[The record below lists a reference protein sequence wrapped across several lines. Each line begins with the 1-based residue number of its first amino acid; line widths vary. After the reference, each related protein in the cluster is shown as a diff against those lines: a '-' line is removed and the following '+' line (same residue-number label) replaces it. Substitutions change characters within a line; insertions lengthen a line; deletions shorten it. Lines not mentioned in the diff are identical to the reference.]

1 MADVLKYRITGPTF
15 SDTEY
20 SVNETVST
28 NLVDSG
34 TTSIQLTVTLD
45 NLAVVPGEVRGWFA
59 EGSSFNGY
67 NISNLYNLTLAID
80 SNSANSIIIKTVDA
94 NNLADLGQGRIS
106 SFRDT
111 FQASFQAKAQ
121 VFPPADSTTNPTFI
135 TFIDSARIFGLPDSN
150 TLSLLDSTITVNL
163 TATLD
168 SDGIK
173 SVISGSYLNSL
184 TIDADTLNG
193 QNGSYYLNYNN
204 LINKPTLN
212 DSVGIDSSSTIILIN
227 QLVDSAYVQARQT
240 TGGSLDS
247 NSVNTLINTGI
258 TNTVSNTFINN
269 LSGVDADL
277 LNGQSGSYY
286 LNYNNL
292 VNKPTIND
300 SVGIDSSNTII
311 LVKEYSVDSQEVINL
326 IDSSYVQAR
335 QTTGSGGVDSNYV
348 TSQLATIDSNYIIA
362 RDRFN
367 ASSIINHNVTIN
379 GVLKVDSV
387 QNDGL
392 GFARITSG
400 SDIRLEALGE
410 VNVTGSKI
418 VNLKTPTADSDA
430 ANKIYVDSKIAAL
443 VDSTG
448 VDSAYVA
455 SQIAALVDS
464 VGVDSNYVTSQLA
477 TIDSNYIR
485 SRQIL
490 YNTSNFTDS
499 SFVTSFV
506 NNRPVSTFANDKKYV
521 DSANVQSI
529 ITPLYIQ
536 QRQTPIDSD
545 LVTSLV
551 DSAYIQLR
559 DRFQSDSNFVTNIVD
574 TSYIQSK
581 QLTFDFLDSAEAINL
596 IDSSYVQARQT
607 NFDFLDSG
615 EVINLIDSSYVQARQ
630 TSGDGID
637 SAEAINL
644 IDSSYVQARQTN
656 IDSSYVQ
663 ARQTHFDAST
673 VLPIAGGTMSGDIR
687 MSSNEINLAPT
698 NHSDATISFN
708 QPGDNIVIRNHNTG
722 GSTNNINIDTK
733 AGSVVLRHVDT
744 SSSLFHPMVEAKTN
758 GSVDLY
764 YDNSKK
770 IETTTTGA
778 TVTGTLVAT
787 AFSGDGSNLTGVQA
801 ATVRVTESTDNNA
814 TYNVLFSDTTGS
826 GNVQMTPIQDDGGLV
841 FNPGTNLLSVQYLA
855 VDNGAVLYGHGGTNR
870 VGIGTTSPAKKLHI
884 RDTVPD
890 IRLEDTNTN
899 AVVDLK
905 GNTGTGS
912 FVISTDVNN
921 AIADS
926 KIIFEVDNDEKVRID
941 SGGNVG
947 IGTTSP
953 STPLHVVGNNG
964 ILIDENGGGDGQ
976 LYFGGISGS
985 DRSYIARNA
994 DDFSIW
1000 NVANGTIKFGTS
1012 NDLKMT
1018 ILANG
1023 NVGIGETN
1031 PDGLLHVRGGT
1042 GKIMIQT
1049 DGAFA
1054 GTGEA
1059 MLDFRHYDDT
1069 GDPSGRISLK
1079 GTTNYTGDMVFKV
1092 RGGGTSGGG
1101 GAVLQEHMRIKS
1113 DNAGVEITR
1122 TSTDQTVGL
1131 TLINEQAGGYGSG
1144 IVFKSKRTDTSTLLA
1159 AAEIRVQGENSW
1171 NGAGNVAS
1179 QIQFASQRDG
1189 TLTDQMVLTKNGVL
1203 HTYGNSFHINS
1214 GQGTVSHMN
1223 EFQFLTTEVT
1233 PTSSGSWLDV
1243 CYVSHSPCL
1252 RFHGMSIQGNNA
1264 SYGGA
1269 RFIGSVIGTY
1279 GSVVV
1284 NQEQKRVLGMNGGDV
1299 TDIDYRYLNSGAPS
1313 GSYRLQVKL
1322 SYSGGAHKVYTVVYG
1337 NATARISKDGT

>member
-20 SVNETVST
+20 SINETVST

-94 NNLADLGQGRIS
+94 NSLADLGQGRIS

-135 TFIDSARIFGLPDSN
+135 TFVDSARIFGLPDSN

-168 SDGIK
+168 SAGIK
-173 SVISGSYLNSL
+173 SVISESYLNSL

-204 LINKPTLN
+204 LTNKPTLN
-212 DSVGIDSSSTIILIN
+212 DSVGIDSSNTILLIN

-247 NSVNTLINTGI
+247 NSVNTLINAGI

-335 QTTGSGGVDSNYV
+335 QTTGSSGVDSAYV

-367 ASSIINHNVTIN
+367 DSSIINHNVTIN

-387 QNDGL
+387 QNDGV

-430 ANKIYVDSKIAAL
+430 VNKIYVDSKIAAL

-499 SFVTSFV
+499 NFVTSFV

-596 IDSSYVQARQT
+596 IDSSYVQ
-607 NFDFLDSG
+607 
-615 EVINLIDSSYVQARQ
+615 E
-630 TSGDGID
+630 
-637 SAEAINL
+637 
-644 IDSSYVQARQTN
+644 RQTN

-687 MSSNEINLAPT
+687 MSGNEINLAPT
-698 NHSDATISFN
+698 THSDATISFN
-708 QPGDNIVIRNHNTG
+708 EPGDNIVIRNHNTG

-733 AGSVVLRHVDT
+733 AGSILLRHVDT
-744 SSSLFHPMVEAKTN
+744 NNGLFHYMVDAKTN

-770 IETTTTGA
+770 IETTSTGA

-801 ATVRVTESTDNNA
+801 ATVQVTESTDNNA
-814 TYNVLFSDTTGS
+814 TYNVLFSDTTGG

-841 FNPGTNLLSVQYLA
+841 FNPGTNLLAVQNLS
-855 VDNGAVLYGHGGTNR
+855 VDNGAVLYGNGTTNR

-884 RDTVPD
+884 YSSIPD

-941 SGGNVG
+941 SGGNLG
-947 IGTTSP
+947 IGTTDPLSKLNVSDTTAGAYVRIDGAASGDIGSGVQIYKG
-953 STPLHVVGNNG
+953 STVAASFYANPTHDAVLQSDNGLTFRAGGTNRIRISDAGKIGIGDNYTGTADLDIEKGTNGNNG
-964 ILIDENGGGDGQ
+964 HFKLGHTHTRRGTVS
-976 LYFGGISGS
+976 ISS
-985 DRSYIARNA
+985 SETRWYKVISYAA
-994 DDFSIW
+994 
-1000 NVANGTIKFGTS
+1000 
-1012 NDLKMT
+1012 
-1018 ILANG
+1018 G
-1023 NVGIGETN
+1023 NMFT
-1031 PDGLLHVRGGT
+1031 
-1042 GKIMIQT
+1042 
-1049 DGAFA
+1049 
-1054 GTGEA
+1054 
-1059 MLDFRHYDDT
+1059 
-1069 GDPSGRISLK
+1069 GRISLY
-1079 GTTNYTGDMVFKV
+1079 TNRQGGFNQTGAF
-1092 RGGGTSGGG
+1092 R
-1101 GAVLQEHMRIKS
+1101 LY
-1113 DNAGVEITR
+1113 NASV
-1122 TSTDQTVGL
+1122 
-1131 TLINEQAGGYGSG
+1131 GGYSNGLYG
-1144 IVFKSKRTDTSTLLA
+1144 PITATQD
-1159 AAEIRVQGENSW
+1159 
-1171 NGAGNVAS
+1171 NGAGGNAEVVTGS
-1179 QIQFASQRDG
+1179 DEGIYLKISSSIYGG
-1189 TLTDQMVLTKNGVL
+1189 TVFFTFEGSGSGMGDSLWV
-1203 HTYGNSFHINS
+1203 FNS
-1214 GQGTVSHMN
+1214 GTY
-1223 EFQFLTTEVT
+1223 VT
-1233 PTSSGSWLDV
+1233 STP
-1243 CYVSHSPCL
+1243 
-1252 RFHGMSIQGNNA
+1252 
-1264 SYGGA
+1264 
-1269 RFIGSVIGTY
+1269 
-1279 GSVVV
+1279 
-1284 NQEQKRVLGMNGGDV
+1284 
-1299 TDIDYRYLNSGAPS
+1299 
-1313 GSYRLQVKL
+1313 
-1322 SYSGGAHKVYTVVYG
+1322 
-1337 NATARISKDGT
+1337 

>member
-1 MADVLKYRITGPTF
+1 MADVLKYRIAGPTS
-15 SDTEY
+15 SDTEILV
-20 SVNETVST
+20 SETVST

-34 TTSIQLTVTLD
+34 TTSIQLTMSLD

-59 EGSSFNGY
+59 DGVNFNGY
-67 NISNLYNLTLAID
+67 NISNSFNVTLAID
-80 SNSANSIIIKTVDA
+80 STNDTDIIIRTVDA
-94 NNLADLGQGRIS
+94 KSLSDLEQGRIS

-121 VFPPADSTTNPTFI
+121 VFPPADSVTNPTFI

-173 SVISGSYLNSL
+173 SVISESYLNSL
-184 TIDADTLNG
+184 TIDADLLNG
-193 QNGSYYLNYNN
+193 QPGSHYLNYNN
-204 LINKPTLN
+204 LVNKPTLN
-212 DSVGIDSSSTIILIN
+212 DSVGIDSSNTILLIN
-227 QLVDSAYVQARQT
+227 QIVDSSYVQSRQT
-240 TGGSLDS
+240 TGGGSLDS
-247 NSVNTLINTGI
+247 DNVNTLINTGI
-258 TNTVSNTFINN
+258 TSTVNNTFINN
-269 LSGVDADL
+269 LSNVDADL

-286 LNYNNL
+286 LDYNNL
-292 VNKPTIND
+292 VNKPTLND

-311 LVKEYSVDSQEVINL
+311 LIKEYSVDSQEVINL
-326 IDSSYVQAR
+326 IDSAYVQAR
-335 QTTGSGGVDSNYV
+335 ETNLKTVNNQSLLGSGNLTVGGTVDSDYV
-348 TSQLATIDSNYIIA
+348 TSQLATIDSSYIIA

-367 ASSIINHNVTIN
+367 DSSVINHNVTIN
-379 GVLKVDSV
+379 GILKVDSV
-387 QNDGL
+387 QNDGI

-464 VGVDSNYVTSQLA
+464 VGVDSDYVTSQLA

-581 QLTFDFLDSAEAINL
+581 QLTFDFLDS
-596 IDSSYVQARQT
+596 
-607 NFDFLDSG
+607 G

-656 IDSSYVQ
+656 
-663 ARQTHFDAST
+663 FDAST
-673 VLPIAGGTMSGDIR
+673 VLPITGGTLAGNIR
-687 MSSNEINLAPT
+687 MSGNQINLAPT
-698 NHSDATISFN
+698 THSDATISFN
-708 QPGDNIVIRNHNTG
+708 QPGDNIVIRNHNTSG
-722 GSTNNINIDTK
+722 NQNSINIDTK
-733 AGSVVLRHVDT
+733 SGSVVLRHADVN
-744 SSSLFHPMVEAKTN
+744 SGIYHPMVEANTN

-770 IETTTTGA
+770 FETTTTGA

-787 AFSGDGSNLTGVQA
+787 AFSGDGSNLTDVDA
-801 ATVRVTESTDNNA
+801 STVRVTESTDNNA
-814 TYNVLFSDTTGS
+814 GYNILFSNTTGS
-826 GNVQMTPIQDDGGLV
+826 GNIQMTPIQDDGGLV
-841 FNPGTNLLSVQYLA
+841 FNPGLNVLYVQNLS
-855 VDNGAVLYGHGGTNR
+855 VDNGNVLYGNGSTNR

-884 RDTVPD
+884 KDQFPD

-926 KIIFEVDNDEKVRID
+926 KIIFEVDGDEKARID
-941 SGGNVG
+941 SGGNLG
-947 IGTTSP
+947 IGTT
-953 STPLHVVGNNG
+953 TP
-964 ILIDENGGGDGQ
+964 
-976 LYFGGISGS
+976 
-985 DRSYIARNA
+985 
-994 DDFSIW
+994 DDKLE
-1000 NVANGTIKFGTS
+1000 V
-1012 NDLKMT
+1012 
-1018 ILANG
+1018 
-1023 NVGIGETN
+1023 
-1031 PDGLLHVRGGT
+1031 
-1042 GKIMIQT
+1042 
-1049 DGAFA
+1049 
-1054 GTGEA
+1054 
-1059 MLDFRHYDDT
+1059 
-1069 GDPSGRISLK
+1069 
-1079 GTTNYTGDMVFKV
+1079 
-1092 RGGGTSGGG
+1092 
-1101 GAVLQEHMRIKS
+1101 
-1113 DNAGVEITR
+1113 TR

-1131 TLINEQAGGYGSG
+1131 TLTNEQAGGYGSG
-1144 IVFKSKRTDTSTLLA
+1144 IVFKSKRTDTGTLLA

-1189 TLTDQMVLTKNGVL
+1189 TLTDQMLLTKNGVL
-1203 HTYGNSFHINS
+1203 HTYGNELHINS

-1243 CYVSHSPCL
+1243 CFVSHSPCL

-1337 NATARISKDGT
+1337 NATARIARDGT

>member
-135 TFIDSARIFGLPDSN
+135 TFTDSARVFGLPDSN

-168 SDGIK
+168 SAGIK
-173 SVISGSYLNSL
+173 SVISESYLNSL
-184 TIDADTLNG
+184 IIDADTLNG

-204 LINKPTLN
+204 LTNKPTLN
-212 DSVGIDSSSTIILIN
+212 DSVGIDSSNTILLIN

-247 NSVNTLINTGI
+247 NSVNTLINAGI

-335 QTTGSGGVDSNYV
+335 QTTGSSGVDSAYV
-348 TSQLATIDSNYIIA
+348 TSQLATIDSSYIIA

-367 ASSIINHNVTIN
+367 DSSIINHNVTIN

-387 QNDGL
+387 QNDGV

-430 ANKIYVDSKIAAL
+430 VNKIYVDSKIAAL

-607 NFDFLDSG
+607 N
-615 EVINLIDSSYVQARQ
+615 
-630 TSGDGID
+630 
-637 SAEAINL
+637 
-644 IDSSYVQARQTN
+644 

-687 MSSNEINLAPT
+687 MSGNEINLAPT
-698 NHSDATISFN
+698 THSDATISFN
-708 QPGDNIVIRNHNTG
+708 EPGDNIVIRNHNTG
-722 GSTNNINIDTK
+722 GTTNNINIDTK
-733 AGSVVLRHVDT
+733 AGSILLRHVDT
-744 SSSLFHPMVEAKTN
+744 NSSLFHEMLEAKTN

-764 YDNSKK
+764 YDHSKK
-770 IETTTTGA
+770 IETTSTGA

-787 AFSGDGSNLTGVQA
+787 AFSGDGSNLTGVEA

-814 TYNVLFSDTTGS
+814 NYNVLFSDTTGS

-1069 GDPSGRISLK
+1069 GDPSGRIGLK

-1131 TLINEQAGGYGSG
+1131 ALTNQQTGGYGSG
-1144 IVFKSKRTDTSTLLA
+1144 IVFKSKRTDNSA
-1159 AAEIRVQGENSW
+1159 IVDAAEIRVVGENSW
-1171 NGAGNVAS
+1171 NGLANVSS

-1203 HTYGNSFHINS
+1203 HTYGNELHINS

-1243 CYVSHSPCL
+1243 CFVSHSPCL

-1337 NATARISKDGT
+1337 NATARIARDGT